1 MMKNKPKWGTLK
13 NQSDFVRGGKV
24 FLQYVAEHQIR
35 VKHWQ
40 AFHIQESKGD
50 DAVHEV
56 PSIGAS
62 NVRGDNSKAISTHW
76 ARASSD
82 PSPVDAE
89 MRCLIRTA
97 LGGAVKMAGLGRRFA
112 PILQGGPTKLECR
125 REGNGV
131 FKTGSRIATMS
142 QTSIRKMEQAGRR
155 AFEREHQEGA
165 VVSPSSNDGGGET
178 KSGAGGDGGDD
189 TRGDGGDDMDG
200 RGGGR
205 GGGAINVGQPTLS
218 TMAAIGIEI
227 GVLHY
232 DDQTKEWSEG
242 TFFNHAAFKDPHYK
256 AQVAVMAVPVIYALC
271 FEEAIVCDLL
281 TIGDVCSPSCVHGVM
296 GKYDYCNDDNNYQVG
311 SQMFCRPSCYCGTVV
326 FILSNSYLTFRYSLS
341 TLYLSLSLSL
351 SLSLTGHVRRTVWM
365 ARNGF
370 WWHRRSYASRTQP
383 HLRYYVS
390 TPSLFVTGFFVF

>member
-1 MMKNKPKWGTLK
+1 
-13 NQSDFVRGGKV
+13 
-24 FLQYVAEHQIR
+24 
-35 VKHWQ
+35 
-40 AFHIQESKGD
+40 
-50 DAVHEV
+50 
-56 PSIGAS
+56 
-62 NVRGDNSKAISTHW
+62 
-76 ARASSD
+76 
-82 PSPVDAE
+82 
-89 MRCLIRTA
+89 
-97 LGGAVKMAGLGRRFA
+97 
-112 PILQGGPTKLECR
+112 
-125 REGNGV
+125 
-131 FKTGSRIATMS
+131 
-142 QTSIRKMEQAGRR
+142 
-155 AFEREHQEGA
+155 
-165 VVSPSSNDGGGET
+165 
-178 KSGAGGDGGDD
+178 
-189 TRGDGGDDMDG
+189 MDG

-242 TFFNHAAFKDPHYK
+242 TFFNHAAFKNPHYK

-311 SQMFCRPSCYCGTVV
+311 SQMFCRPSCSCGTVV

-341 TLYLSLSLSL
+341 TLYLSLSL